1 MTTSTMSFST
11 ATFTLTGSQF
21 VLAANILH
29 RNGVASDA
37 QLDSAIEAAND
48 ELTASHNVT
57 PEFANNVIRFTAM
70 ELSKNYQEH
79 RFASHIKHNIP
90 ACEVEG
96 MLEDCKTVHSFLNSI
111 INVEDALDAD
121 NLNFA
126 NLLHH
131 AKINLAAS

>member
-1 MTTSTMSFST
+1 MSFST
-11 ATFTLTGSQF
+11 ATFTLTGRQF

-29 RNGVASDA
+29 RNGVSTDA
-37 QLDSAIEAAND
+37 QLDEAIAAAND
-48 ELTASHNVT
+48 ELTHSHNVT
-57 PEFANNVIRFTAM
+57 PEFANNVIRFAAM

-90 ACEVEG
+90 SSEVED
-96 MLEDCKTVHSFLNSI
+96 MLEDCKTVHRFLKSI

-121 NLNFA
+121 SLDFA